1 MLSIIILKVEAS
13 ICMKALS
20 IRGYSTWTHVHQLED
35 IIDTANWLPYLK
47 RGSDDSDGEDL

>member
-1 MLSIIILKVEAS
+1 MKV
-13 ICMKALS
+13 LS